1 MRIKIYSHA
10 MDFGHGKDITL
21 EQAEILENT
30 GLLDAAE
37 EVNMMLHFNEKNFE
51 WLEEIWESKPNVV
64 YHLFDEGYKE
74 WFEATTMQKIQ
85 EDAHATDEEYYILN
99 ITHKG
104 VSHGAGG
111 HQNWRRYM
119 QYWTM
124 EKWQECVAKL
134 DEGYDTVGAA
144 YLPEPPYAFY
154 PGTFWWAKASYIRK
168 CKRLLPP
175 PENDFKP
182 QFEGQPH
189 HRYDLECWIG
199 SGNPKWYEMDPGES
213 GRWYA
218 GPPKPAGVFIY
229 DTASAL

>member
-1 MRIKIYSHA
+1 MKIKIYSHA

-21 EQAEILENT
+21 EQAQILENT

-37 EVNMMLHFNEKNFE
+37 EVNMMLHFDEENFE
-51 WLEEIWESKPNVV
+51 WLEKRWAFKKNVA

-85 EDAHATDEEYYILN
+85 EDAHATDEEYYVLN

-104 VSHGAGG
+104 VSHGQGG

-124 EKWQECVAKL
+124 EKWIDCVKKL

-144 YLPEPPYAFY
+144 YLSEPPYAFY
-154 PGTFWWAKASYIRK
+154 PGTFWWAKASYLRK
-168 CKRLLPP
+168 CRKLLPP

-199 SGNPKWYEMDPGES
+199 SGNAKWYEMDPGES

-218 GPPKPAGVFIY
+218 GPPQPEGMIVFN
-229 DTASAL
+229 TASAL